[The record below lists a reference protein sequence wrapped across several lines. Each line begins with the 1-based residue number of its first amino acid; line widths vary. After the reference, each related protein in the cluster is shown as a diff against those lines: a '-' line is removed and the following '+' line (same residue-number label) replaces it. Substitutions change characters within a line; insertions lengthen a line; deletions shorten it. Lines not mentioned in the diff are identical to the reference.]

1 MYQSDITLSGYHV
14 SEWYNF
20 ALVSD
25 ITVLLRQYINIMLV
39 FFCRSCTDIICCLL
53 FVIFIA
59 GLGLVGYFGKIIQM
73 LISKE
78 KKRELYYISPKNIS
92 QLFFT
97 IPYMQFIYNF
107 ALK

>member
-1 MYQSDITLSGYHV
+1 MIPRQS
-14 SEWYNF
+14 
-20 ALVSD
+20 
-25 ITVLLRQYINIMLV
+25 YI
-39 FFCRSCTDIICCLL
+39 
-53 FVIFIA
+53 

-97 IPYMQFIYNF
+97 IPTYSLY
-107 ALK
+107 AVYL